1 MEPELWVIEGRQ
13 LWGREIWVIEG
24 KQRRPRLEQ
33 PVVRWFR

>member
-1 MEPELWVIEGRQ
+1 MEPEL
-13 LWGREIWVIEG
+13 WVIEG

>member
-1 MEPELWVIEGRQ
+1 MEPELWVIKGRE

-33 PVVRWFR
+33 PVVRWFG

>member
-1 MEPELWVIEGRQ
+1 MEPELWVIEGRE
-13 LWGREIWVIEG
+13 LWVIEG